1 MLQNTIGFIQCLSV
15 FQMCKFQRT
24 WTLSNTVNWFI
35 QVNRFIQFAKS
46 DSHNDSSRKRTSPQ
60 DTDTQT
66 HVISGGTSLSDDFS
80 ALETACSSSR
90 AQTTFV
96 AFPAL
101 VHIGGRIRQ
110 SCNMACA
117 QRYVNKVVIVTGGTR
132 GIGKGIVKAFG
143 KDLQN
148 VSFRE

>member
-1 MLQNTIGFIQCLSV
+1 MFHYLVISFGTKYGIYNILKKKKKSKIQLNKYVTKYYRIYLVFIGVLCEPNVQNPLS
-15 FQMCKFQRT
+15 FREFQRT

-101 VHIGGRIRQ
+101 VHISGRIR
-110 SCNMACA
+110 
-117 QRYVNKVVIVTGGTR
+117 
-132 GIGKGIVKAFG
+132 
-143 KDLQN
+143 
-148 VSFRE
+148 